1 MISNCDRLIIK
12 YPLMQRMGTYACDP
26 RMHYQEWNFIKFA
39 RSVRRER
46 FRKKKKKQGGG
57 RKKGRKSATGFNY
70 RRVSLALTVIRGG
83 GEGGDIIPG
92 GISLK
97 RAHPARNV
105 S

>member
-1 MISNCDRLIIK
+1 
-12 YPLMQRMGTYACDP
+12 MG

-39 RSVRRER
+39 RWLALAAER
-46 FRKKKKKQGGG
+46 ACSKKNQGKKKKG
-57 RKKGRKSATGFNY
+57 RKRKSATGFNY
-70 RRVSLALTVIRGG
+70 RCVSLVLTVIHGG
-83 GEGGDIIPG
+83 GGGLDIIPG

>member
-1 MISNCDRLIIK
+1 
-12 YPLMQRMGTYACDP
+12 MG

-39 RSVRRER
+39 RWLALAAER
-46 FRKKKKKQGGG
+46 ACSKKNQGEKKRKKEKKCDRLQLPLRIAGINSHTWRG
-57 RKKGRKSATGFNY
+57 RG
-70 RRVSLALTVIRGG
+70 L
-83 GEGGDIIPG
+83 DIIPG